1 MRTSASYTSLYVRF
15 ALSKILRIYFA
26 LMQSNSANPKS
37 LATYVRS
44 KGLTE
49 QALAEIGYSDT
60 IIYRPGFLKGA
71 ERPDF
76 RFLESVF
83 SSVLLLDSFPC
94 DILGLRLISGSP
106 FFLSHQGLSHHYY
119 HMFRTISRSTC
130 VLCRSTFDLCLL
142 TRWARSGLRPRKKHT
157 HQRAARFCKSASCR
171 SGNPT
176 VLGRQAV
183 HHYRQQG
190 LSIFGQGERMM
201 CFPHLC
207 LECMSFPVYN
217 VFTRSALLPLTIRR
231 EKTVRGIQT
240 VCESQHRVLSPQTIL
255 LSLDQSIVHKMPT
268 FQILQ
273 VGSHVHVSRMSS
285 ANQV

>member
-106 FFLSHQGLSHHYY
+106 FF
-119 HMFRTISRSTC
+119 IASR
-130 VLCRSTFDLCLL
+130 
-142 TRWARSGLRPRKKHT
+142 
-157 HQRAARFCKSASCR
+157 
-171 SGNPT
+171 
-176 VLGRQAV
+176 
-183 HHYRQQG
+183 
-190 LSIFGQGERMM
+190 
-201 CFPHLC
+201 
-207 LECMSFPVYN
+207 PV
-217 VFTRSALLPLTIRR
+217 S
-231 EKTVRGIQT
+231 
-240 VCESQHRVLSPQTIL
+240 SL
-255 LSLDQSIVHKMPT
+255 LSY
-268 FQILQ
+268 
-273 VGSHVHVSRMSS
+273 VSDNIEIDVRPLPFYL
-285 ANQV
+285 

>member
-106 FFLSHQGLSHHYY
+106 FFYRIKACLI
-119 HMFRTISRSTC
+119 TIIIC
-130 VLCRSTFDLCLL
+130 
-142 TRWARSGLRPRKKHT
+142 
-157 HQRAARFCKSASCR
+157 
-171 SGNPT
+171 
-176 VLGRQAV
+176 
-183 HHYRQQG
+183 
-190 LSIFGQGERMM
+190 FGQYRDRRA
-201 CFPHLC
+201 
-207 LECMSFPVYN
+207 S
-217 VFTRSALLPLTIRR
+217 SAVLPLIYVCSLVGRDQVSVLAKSIRIS
-231 EKTVRGIQT
+231 GQ
-240 VCESQHRVLSPQTIL
+240 L
-255 LSLDQSIVHKMPT
+255 
-268 FQILQ
+268 
-273 VGSHVHVSRMSS
+273 GS
-285 ANQV
+285 ANLPAAAAATQQSWGGKPFTTIGNKGSLYLAKENV